1 VRQIHDEELNVKK
14 RSLFAAT
21 LALCIAV
28 ALPAGCFGQSKAG
41 GFGIAVDAGTL
52 GAGIQ
57 AAAAVASKSN
67 VRFGFNYFK
76 YNGSVTKDNITYNGT
91 LKVESAELLVDQ
103 YIAGGLHISAGTVV
117 YDGNK
122 GTATASVPAGQ
133 TFTLNNALYYSA
145 SADPVNGTGA
155 ITARKVAPEILIGI
169 GNLVPRS
176 NRHFTA
182 NFEVGVAF
190 QGSPNAKLNLGGS
203 TCLVSGAVGCAT
215 IASNPAV
222 QANIQA
228 EQNKINSDLA
238 PFKYYPIVRLSFG
251 YKF

>member
-1 VRQIHDEELNVKK
+1 MRRIHDKELNMRK
-14 RSLFAAT
+14 RSCLT
-21 LALCIAV
+21 VPIALCIAG
-28 ALPAGCFGQSKAG
+28 ALPACCFGQSKAG

-91 LKVESAELLVDQ
+91 LKLESAELLVDQ

-122 GTATASVPAGQ
+122 GTAIASVPAGQ
-133 TFTLNNALYYSA
+133 TFTLNNVSYYSA
-145 SADPVNGTGA
+145 SGDPVNGTGA
-155 ITARKVAPEILIGI
+155 ITAHKVAPEVLIGI

-176 NRHFTA
+176 GRHFTA

-190 QGSPNAKLNLGGS
+190 QGSPNARLNLTGS
-203 TCLVSGAVGCAT
+203 TCLGSGSVGCAT
-215 IASNPAV
+215 IASNPVV
-222 QANIQA
+222 QANIVGQ
-228 EQNKINSDLA
+228 QNKINSDLA
-238 PFKYYPIVRLSFG
+238 LFKYYPIVRLSFG